1 MGNEESTLYSQAIHF
16 ANRMVYL
23 LVPLDVGSKSSKT
36 DRHMI
41 DDEGASVSVT
51 NRYNPHF

>member
-1 MGNEESTLYSQAIHF
+1 MANEESTLYSQAIHF

-23 LVPLDVGSKSSKT
+23 LVPLDVGNKSGKT
-36 DRHMI
+36 DRNMI

-51 NRYNPHF
+51 NR